1 MTHESPTTPARR
13 AKLQS
18 IIIGPRLHL
27 RLCGELLELAHAHKK
42 LSSDIQFVETRFEV
56 LLALV
61 SLDGEKS

>member
-13 AKLQS
+13 EKLPR
-18 IIIGPRLHL
+18 IPRLHL
-27 RLCGELLELAHAHKK
+27 RLCAELLDVAQLHEK